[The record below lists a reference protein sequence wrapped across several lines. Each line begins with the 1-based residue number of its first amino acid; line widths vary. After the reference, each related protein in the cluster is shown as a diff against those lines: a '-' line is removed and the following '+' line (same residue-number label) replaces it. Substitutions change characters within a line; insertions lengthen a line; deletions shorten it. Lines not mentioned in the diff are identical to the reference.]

1 MSAEMRAGLRT
12 IAADPFATVDVPGSV
27 PHGVAQ
33 RLARAGLVRLWG
45 RAGEGRAQL
54 TRQGA
59 RTMGVRCG

>member
-1 MSAEMRAGLRT
+1 MDDEMRSGLQA
-12 IAADPFATVDVPGSV
+12 IAADPFATVDVPGTV

-59 RTMGVRCG
+59 RTMGVRRG